1 MVHPMRI
8 VSATATLCLTAAL
21 TAATA
26 RIQAQDCASPSLFR
40 PAGMAPGA
48 KLSKQQK
55 DSIDAVLNARI
66 VGNGEVLVVATAS
79 PVLVQ
84 TRLAELWEQCQLGPV
99 TWNTPGELRAKLP
112 REAGMLAQYEITVQA
127 RIAKG
132 TDGTRLRMYADEITI
147 SEGKASAPRRITTS
161 NLGRSRA
168 TLLSLTAIAH
178 AIAMDENLNRSVAST
193 ASTAAPAPAA
203 SQPPAAAAAA
213 APASGGESFV
223 GNAAS
228 RVYFLKGCQAS
239 KSIQPENLVVFA
251 AKAEAVAAGYA
262 RSGAPGC

>member
-79 PVLVQ
+79 SVLVQ

-147 SEGKASAPRRITTS
+147 SGKASAPRRITTS